1 MRGEVGRLAD
11 CVGLGGGGAAWVGLF
26 SVLGGGGGGGVLL
39 GLDAWVGLLSVLAG
53 GDCLGGGGGVLLG
66 LVSAG
71 SRCLTGPEG

>member
-11 CVGLGGGGAAWVGLF
+11 CVGLGGGGAAGVGLF
-26 SVLGGGGGGGVLL
+26 SVLGGGGGGGVV
-39 GLDAWVGLLSVLAG
+39 LDLLSVLTGA
-53 GDCLGGGGGVLLG
+53 DCLGGGGGGGVLLG